1 MSNLNGYTWGLRP
14 LSCRQECFP
23 EFWPLSN
30 HSEMYVGAKLEAAL
44 TTELTLKFSILGEK
58 PCKLIKYKIK
68 CQSHFNF
75 AF

>member
-1 MSNLNGYTWGLRP
+1 
-14 LSCRQECFP
+14 
-23 EFWPLSN
+23 
-30 HSEMYVGAKLEAAL
+30 MYVGAKLEAAL